1 VKELFFQPHLPLL
14 HNVVMLA
21 CQFASIVT
29 GKIRTKLFQTCEPE
43 GNKKRFWVVGE
54 GPTIVI
60 RMKFTHKI
68 SIFGAF
74 KNVISNKK

>member
-1 VKELFFQPHLPLL
+1 
-14 HNVVMLA
+14 MLA
-21 CQFASIVT
+21 CQFAPLLLA
-29 GKIRTKLFQTCEPE
+29 KLEPNFFKTCEPE

-74 KNVISNKK
+74 KNVISK